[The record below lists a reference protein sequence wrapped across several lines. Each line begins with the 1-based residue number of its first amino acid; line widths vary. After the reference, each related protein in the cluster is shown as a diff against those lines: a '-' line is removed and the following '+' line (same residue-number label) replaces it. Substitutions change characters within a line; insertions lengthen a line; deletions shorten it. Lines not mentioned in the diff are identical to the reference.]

1 MVHTYQIK
9 VKGKNFQKNFGL
21 ISAVILASFSLVF
34 PFLLPSMYI
43 GIDQT
48 VSSVRFPNSFIEK
61 EFNST
66 DPWIEVSFLVKN
78 FNRFDLDFELT
89 TSIYAQYYPE
99 HSLNMKE
106 STIFRSTSTFQGIS
120 YDETCPKVLNFSSS
134 YFDLPT
140 LAAFHTSANLSM
152 PYTFFIDAQLH
163 GSYLANLMSF
173 TIRFTALN
181 ISEYEFIL

>member
-1 MVHTYQIK
+1 
-9 VKGKNFQKNFGL
+9 
-21 ISAVILASFSLVF
+21 VIPL
-34 PFLLPSMYI
+34 LLPSVYI

-78 FNRFDLDFELT
+78 YNQFDLDLELT

-106 STIFRSTSTFQGIS
+106 STIFHSISTFQGIS

-140 LAAFHTSANLSM
+140 LIDFLTSVNLSM
-152 PYTFFIDAQLH
+152 PYTFFINAQFY
-163 GSYLANLMSF
+163 GSYIASLMSF